1 MMDEA
6 TSLNRAKR
14 LTLLCLFAA
23 LAAVSTASAAVGGG
37 LPPGHL
43 CGSVSGA
50 VWTYQGQNGTQ
61 YNVSGLP
68 AASCG
73 AALKAVAKLTKQKP
87 HTGVLG
93 PRTLT
98 GPSGFRCMGTGI
110 LSPASAGFCGGS
122 SGAKFFW
129 APRLKKG
136 N

>member
-1 MMDEA
+1 MNV
-6 TSLNRAKR
+6 TRKR
-14 LTLLCLFAA
+14 LAPLILFAA
-23 LAAVSTASAAVGGG
+23 LAVASTASAAVGGG

-50 VWTYQGQNGTQ
+50 AWKYQGETGTQ

-68 AASCG
+68 AGSCG

-93 PRTLT
+93 PHTLT
-98 GPSGFRCMGTGI
+98 GPSGFRCIGTGI
-110 LSPASAGFCGGS
+110 LSPASAGFCGGT

-129 APRLKKG
+129 APRVKS
-136 N
+136 

>member
-1 MMDEA
+1 MNA
-6 TSLNRAKR
+6 TTNFTRAKR
-14 LTLLCLFAA
+14 LALLSLFAA
-23 LAAVSTASAAVGGG
+23 VAAVSTASAAVSGG

-50 VWTYQGQNGTQ
+50 AWKYQGQTGTQ

-68 AASCG
+68 AGSCG
-73 AALKAVAKLTKQKP
+73 AALKAVAKLTKQKV
-87 HTGVLG
+87 HTGALG

-98 GPSGFRCMGTGI
+98 GPSGFRCLGTGI

-122 SGAKFFW
+122 NGAKFFW
-129 APRLKKG
+129 APRLKNG